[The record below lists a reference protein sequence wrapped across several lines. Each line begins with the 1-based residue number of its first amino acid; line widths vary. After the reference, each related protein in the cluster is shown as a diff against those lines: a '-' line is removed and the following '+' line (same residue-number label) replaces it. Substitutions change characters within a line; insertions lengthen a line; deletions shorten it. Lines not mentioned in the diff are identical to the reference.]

1 MTTAERGP
9 DGAHRTVSRFFAE
22 PMRNYVLACLG
33 RPVSVLQAGCLAPLR
48 ELGIGELTEGGFEIT
63 VTAVDADDP
72 IARRVL
78 RESRGDYD
86 DVITGDLRTVPI
98 PQRTYD
104 VVYCA
109 QLLERVKHVAL
120 VLDRLNSAL
129 KPGGLLLIR
138 TADRNSAAALLDR
151 LLPGPARRVVW
162 STFRPGTPGPFPP
175 VYEKAVCADG
185 IADYA
190 LMRGLVIAARASELI
205 RPDHPSGVS
214 SSVRIICA
222 AIAMLTRK
230 RYDDGHDE
238 LLYVIRKPQ
247 DRFARVVLRAGY
259 TQAVI
264 GRAIAAASIPR
275 ADLFIT
281 PADESRDGT
290 TIIGAHDPRD
300 HAGDPGADVT
310 AEQPSPG
317 GATPRTPRGMP
328 DGEARVSDM
337 LPAELATWPAWTPGE
352 EQLAEL
358 ELLTSGAFAPLTGY
372 LTTADLASV
381 AERGELADGTPW
393 PVLVTLAVP
402 ADAVPADAGHLVL
415 QDHEGSP
422 LAVLQITERAPSSAG
437 DGALLRLAGP
447 VTALRAPEHGPF
459 RALRRAP
466 AAVRATIGGAPVLAL
481 ATRRPLGQR
490 QIGQLRHLAGQL
502 RARVLL
508 LPLVAGR
515 AELVGRPEAL
525 VRAVLAAAR
534 QLPAST
540 LVVPV
545 PLAPR
550 EDAAQELAAR
560 AVVAAAHGATHLL
573 ADGAGGGGSA
583 RYRFEGSGLALAKT
597 GVRVITEGE
606 WAFDPAAEVWRPLGL
621 IEPGIERGE
630 LSDAELGE
638 LLDSGAPVPDWLMPA
653 GVAAELRRARPP
665 RSARGLVVFC
675 TGLSGSGKSTLA
687 RDLRDALLERGDRT
701 VSFLDGDLVRR
712 LLSSGLTFSRADR
725 DLNIL
730 RIGYVATEVARHGG
744 IAICA
749 PIAPYA
755 GARAAVRAMVA
766 EAGDFMLVHVATPLE
781 VCETRDRKGLYA
793 KARAGIIGSFTGISD
808 PYEEPDDADLV
819 IDTSVVSRQDA
830 VAAVLGQLTRG
841 GWLLPGGV
849 RPRVT

>member
-1 MTTAERGP
+1 VRPDQEREAQVTEVTPEG
-9 DGAHRTVSRFFAE
+9 TS
-22 PMRNYVLACLG
+22 
-33 RPVSVLQAGCLAPLR
+33 
-48 ELGIGELTEGGFEIT
+48 GE
-63 VTAVDADDP
+63 
-72 IARRVL
+72 
-78 RESRGDYD
+78 
-86 DVITGDLRTVPI
+86 
-98 PQRTYD
+98 
-104 VVYCA
+104 
-109 QLLERVKHVAL
+109 
-120 VLDRLNSAL
+120 
-129 KPGGLLLIR
+129 
-138 TADRNSAAALLDR
+138 AAA
-151 LLPGPARRVVW
+151 A
-162 STFRPGTPGPFPP
+162 
-175 VYEKAVCADG
+175 
-185 IADYA
+185 
-190 LMRGLVIAARASELI
+190 
-205 RPDHPSGVS
+205 
-214 SSVRIICA
+214 
-222 AIAMLTRK
+222 
-230 RYDDGHDE
+230 
-238 LLYVIRKPQ
+238 
-247 DRFARVVLRAGY
+247 
-259 TQAVI
+259 
-264 GRAIAAASIPR
+264 PR
-275 ADLFIT
+275 A
-281 PADESRDGT
+281 
-290 TIIGAHDPRD
+290 
-300 HAGDPGADVT
+300 
-310 AEQPSPG
+310 
-317 GATPRTPRGMP
+317 
-328 DGEARVSDM
+328 
-337 LPAELATWPAWTPGE
+337 LPAELAAWPAWTPGE
-352 EQLAEL
+352 EQLGEL
-358 ELLTSGAFAPLTGY
+358 ELLTSGAFTPLTGY
-372 LTTADLASV
+372 LAAADLDSV

-393 PVLVTLAVP
+393 PVRVTLTVP
-402 ADAVPADAGHLVL
+402 ADAVPADADHLVL
-415 QDHEGSP
+415 QDQEGSP
-422 LAVLQITERAPSSAG
+422 LAVLTITERATSGADSAAGSG
-437 DGALLRLAGP
+437 DGTWLRLAGP

-466 AAVRATIGGAPVLAL
+466 AAVRATIDATTGTGPVLAL
-481 ATRRPLGQR
+481 ATRRPIGQR
-490 QIGQLRHLAGQL
+490 QIGQLRHLADQL

-550 EDAAQELAAR
+550 ADAAQELAAR
-560 AVVAAAHGATHLL
+560 AVVAAAYGATHLL
-573 ADGAGGGGSA
+573 ADGVGGAGSA
-583 RYRFEGSGLALAKT
+583 HRRSDGAHSALAKI

-606 WAFDPAAEVWRPLGL
+606 WAFDPVADVWRPLGL

-701 VSFLDGDLVRR
+701 VSLLDGDLVRR

-755 GARAAVRAMVA
+755 AARAAVRAMAA
-766 EAGDFMLVHVATPLE
+766 EAGDFLLVHVATPLE
-781 VCETRDRKGLYA
+781 VCEARDRKGLYA

-841 GWLLPGGV
+841 GWLLPGGGASARYLTASSSSSDLV
-849 RPRVT
+849 PSSSRSRNSLAFAVAFAPARPRRPFSLSAISCRCLFSRT